1 MYDIKS
7 FMKEGNF
14 EMLKTNPNGILIG
27 SGISEKMNLSIN
39 DNLNL
44 TSSKGI
50 NKTFKIVGVFKT
62 NNSNIDKSKSYINIV
77 AAQQLLKEN

>member
-1 MYDIKS
+1 VFFNNGKSQISGIAVGIKPDEANLMFDINS
-7 FMKEGNF
+7 FMVEGNF
-14 EMLKTNPNGILIG
+14 ELLKSNPNGIVIG

-50 NKTFKIVGVFKT
+50 NRTFK
-62 NNSNIDKSKSYINIV
+62 SNWNF
-77 AAQQLLKEN
+77 